1 MKHWDIVVC
10 GGGIAGVAAA
20 LAASRQGKKVLLVEK
35 QSVPGGLATSGL
47 IYIYLPVSD
56 ENNRIVTSGIAGEL
70 LRKCQEYG
78 PFSLRERWGGSA
90 DGNCG
95 HPGERCLCCFSP
107 AGYELTLEKMLQD
120 SGVELFLDT
129 TVISARC
136 DGQKRLSEIELFCGT
151 EREPVTADCFIDAT
165 GGAYLLRMAG
175 AACFSESNYVSPWFM
190 EFNEQSQSRYHF
202 SDDIHIQVVRDNTPA
217 GTANEVLTADAVRK
231 FLKRQYEVIRS
242 YYDRL
247 PPERRKKC
255 YPLHLPGMVQLRKIA
270 RIAGMAEIKDGFA
283 GVAVADSVG
292 VAADWRQMAPS
303 WETPYGALLPEKVRG
318 ALAAGRCINASGEA
332 WEIFRVIPAAA
343 MTGEAA
349 GTAAAL
355 ACEQG
360 IDPVDLPVRELQN
373 KLVENGGI
381 LHIANAQ

>member
-1 MKHWDIVVC
+1 M
-10 GGGIAGVAAA
+10 
-20 LAASRQGKKVLLVEK
+20 
-35 QSVPGGLATSGL
+35 
-47 IYIYLPVSD
+47 
-56 ENNRIVTSGIAGEL
+56 
-70 LRKCQEYG
+70 
-78 PFSLRERWGGSA
+78 
-90 DGNCG
+90 
-95 HPGERCLCCFSP
+95 
-107 AGYELTLEKMLQD
+107 
-120 SGVELFLDT
+120 
-129 TVISARC
+129 
-136 DGQKRLSEIELFCGT
+136 
-151 EREPVTADCFIDAT
+151 
-165 GGAYLLRMAG
+165 
-175 AACFSESNYVSPWFM
+175 
-190 EFNEQSQSRYHF
+190 
-202 SDDIHIQVVRDNTPA
+202 
-217 GTANEVLTADAVRK
+217 
-231 FLKRQYEVIRS
+231 
-242 YYDRL
+242 
-247 PPERRKKC
+247 RKKC

-270 RIAGMAEIKDGFA
+270 RIAGMAEIRDGFA